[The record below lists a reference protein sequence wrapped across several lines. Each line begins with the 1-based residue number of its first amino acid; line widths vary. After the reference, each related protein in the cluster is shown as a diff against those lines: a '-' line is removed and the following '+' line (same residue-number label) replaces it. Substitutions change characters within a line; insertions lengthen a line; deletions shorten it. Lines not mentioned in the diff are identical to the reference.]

1 MHPSLQHCLI
11 DNVRLESTFVLFV
24 YSLKLQLAIDFVSP
38 RLYFLNALT
47 KDGKDIVFFEEQIGA
62 FI

>member
-1 MHPSLQHCLI
+1 M
-11 DNVRLESTFVLFV
+11 

-47 KDGKDIVFFEEQIGA
+47 KDGKDIVFFEEQIGG